1 MKIHYDA
8 DIAENAGLKNQTIA
22 VLGYGIQG
30 AAQARCLKDAGYR
43 VVVGLRPEGKSWKQ
57 AQDDGMDVKS
67 VAEACQLGD
76 VICMLT
82 PDMTHPKIYVDHV
95 APNLKEGKTLYFSHG
110 FAITYQLITP
120 PKGVDVIMVAPKA
133 PGAKVRQAFLYL
145 RDPTQPAT
153 SPIPCLVAVSQDS
166 SGNALQKAL
175 TLAKAMKLTKAGAF
189 ECSFDQETHSDL
201 FGEQAVL
208 CGGTTELIK
217 AGFDTLV
224 SRGYPPEMAYF
235 EVLHE
240 LKLIVDLIQEGGIEN
255 MWEKVSETARYGGRT
270 RGKALVTP
278 QTRKVMNDLLD
289 AIENG
294 EFAKEWVAEYRAGM
308 TKFNALKEEGQKHP
322 IETVGEKIRSDMKR

>member
-1 MKIHYDA
+1 MKIYYDA
-8 DIAENAGLKNQTIA
+8 DITDDAELKAKTIA

-30 AAQARCLKDAGYR
+30 AAQAQCFKDAGYR
-43 VVVGLRPEGKSWKQ
+43 VVVGLRPEGKSWNQAKQ
-57 AQDDGMDVKS
+57 DGMNVMT
-67 VAEACQLGD
+67 VAEACQRGD

-82 PDMTHPKIYVDHV
+82 PDMTHPQIYAQHV
-95 APNLKEGKTLYFSHG
+95 KPNLREGKTLYFSHG
-110 FAITYQLITP
+110 FAVTYKLIQP
-120 PKGVDVIMVAPKA
+120 PPGVDVIMVAPKA
-133 PGAKVRQAFLYL
+133 PGAKVRQAFLHL
-145 RDPTQPAT
+145 TDFKNPAT
-153 SPIPCLVAVSQDS
+153 SPIPCLVSVAQDA
-166 SGNALQKAL
+166 SGHALQKAL
-175 TLAKAMKLTKAGAF
+175 TLAKAMKLTRAGAF
-189 ECSFDQETHSDL
+189 ECFFDQETHSDL

-224 SRGYPPEMAYF
+224 ARGYPPEMAYF

-255 MWEKVSETARYGGRT
+255 MWERVSETARYGGRT

-278 QTRKVMNDLLD
+278 QTRQAMNDLLD

-322 IETVGEKIRSDMKR
+322 IEIVGSTIRRNMVR